1 MTENHNTN
9 TIAAIRRALS
19 GGSATASSILESY
32 LNRIDRLDPGIKSF
46 IMVARDR
53 ARARARALDD
63 KIKKGAS
70 AGKLAG
76 VVVAVK
82 DNINIS
88 GLPTTCGSKILG
100 KYISPYDATVV
111 EKLER
116 EDAIIIGKTNLDEFA
131 MGSSTENSA
140 FFPTKNPW
148 NAQRVPGGSSGGSA
162 AAAAANLAHVSL
174 GSDTGGSIRQPAAF
188 CGVVGVKPTY
198 GSVSRYGL
206 VAFASSLDQ
215 IGPFARNV
223 DDAAAVLSAISGR
236 DSRDSTSSPRSL
248 DGLDD
253 LSPVA
258 IKGLRIGLPEEYF
271 IEGVMDPE
279 VVSAV
284 EKTVSTIE
292 RAGARVKKISLPRT
306 QYGVATYYII
316 APSEASSNLARF
328 DGVKYGLSTLHFEGT
343 RLGAGLI
350 DSYKETREAG
360 FGPEVKRRIM
370 LGTYALSSGYYD
382 AYYLAA
388 QKVRALVAED
398 FRRAFQEVDFIVSP
412 VTTSTAFKIG
422 ERISDPLSMYLAD
435 IFTIPVNL
443 AGIPALS
450 LPCGLGESSG
460 LPVGLQIM
468 APHFADV
475 RMLGFAKSVE
485 DLVQFKSLEI

>member
-9 TIAAIRRALS
+9 TIAAIRLALS
-19 GGSATASSILESY
+19 GGSATASSILESC
-32 LNRIDRLDPGIKSF
+32 LNRIDRLDSGIKSF
-46 IMVARDR
+46 ITVARDR
-53 ARARARALDD
+53 ARDRARALDD
-63 KIKKGAS
+63 KIKKGA
-70 AGKLAG
+70 ATGKLAG

-88 GLPTTCGSKILG
+88 GLPTTCGSRILN
-100 KYISPYDATVV
+100 KYISPYDAAVV
-111 EKLER
+111 QKLER

-131 MGSSTENSA
+131 MGSSTENSS

-148 NAQRVPGGSSGGSA
+148 NTQHVPGGSSGGSA
-162 AAAAANLAHVSL
+162 AAVAANLACVSL

-223 DDAAAVLSAISGR
+223 DDAAAVLSVLSGR
-236 DSRDSTSSPRSL
+236 DTRDSTSSPRSL
-248 DGLDD
+248 DGLED
-253 LSPVA
+253 LSRVP

-271 IEGVMDPE
+271 IEGAMAPE
-279 VVSAV
+279 VASAV

-292 RAGARVKKISLPRT
+292 RAGAHVKKISLPRT

-328 DGVKYGLSTLHFEGT
+328 DGVKYGLSSSGS
-343 RLGAGLI
+343 GLI

-412 VTTSTAFKIG
+412 VTTTTAFKIG

-443 AGIPALS
+443 AGIPAVS
-450 LPCGLGESSG
+450 LPCGLADSSG

-468 APHFADV
+468 ATHFDDV

-485 DLVQFKSLEI
+485 DLVQFKPLEI